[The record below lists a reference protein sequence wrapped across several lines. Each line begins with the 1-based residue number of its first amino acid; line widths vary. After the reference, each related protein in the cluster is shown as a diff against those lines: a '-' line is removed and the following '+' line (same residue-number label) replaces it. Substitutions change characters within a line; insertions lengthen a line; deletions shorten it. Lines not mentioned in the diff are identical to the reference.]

1 MQCLYYTAKEIQDI
15 LGVSRAMAYRI
26 IKELNQELGNM
37 GYIVMA
43 GKVPKKFFAKKYYG
57 MVE

>member
-1 MQCLYYTAKEIQDI
+1 MQCLYYTVKEIQDI

-26 IKELNQELGNM
+26 IKELNQELGNR
-37 GYIVMA
+37 GYIVMS
-43 GKVPKKFFAKKYYG
+43 GKVPKKFFAEKYYG